1 MNIWWIRRDL
11 RLTDNPALTAAIREG
26 NGVIPV
32 FILDDH
38 LLKFS
43 AKNRQSFLFSG
54 LQNLDSDLRRLGS
67 GLVIR
72 RGNPYI
78 ELCRL
83 VEETHAHRI
92 FAEADVSPYAARRDL
107 AIVKQLD
114 LHLVHGLGI
123 HPTEAVK
130 KTDGRPYT
138 VFTPYKKAW
147 MALPLS
153 DHILS
158 APSALPPLPEIHS
171 EPIPDFKVLL
181 NFPAGEQEAHKR
193 LMHFLDGPVF
203 DYEQDRNEMAVA
215 GTSSLSP
222 YLRFGMLSARQAI
235 VAARKKSGS
244 NQLIDSMHGTETWI
258 SELIWREFYQSILY
272 HFPHVLS
279 TAFNPSFRDIQWR
292 DSSQDLQAWKAG
304 MTGYPVV
311 DAGMR
316 QLTAT
321 GWMHNRSRMITAS
334 FLVKHLLIN
343 WQEGERWF
351 MEMLVDGDPAANNGG
366 WQWTAGT
373 GTDAAPY
380 FRVFNPIL
388 QGKKFDP
395 QGKYVRK
402 WVPELANVPT
412 KFIHTPWEM
421 TDSDQ
426 QACGVT
432 IGKDYPNPIV
442 DHNFARQ
449 RVLAAYAKK

>member
-11 RLTDNPALTAAIREG
+11 RLTDNPALTQAMREG
-26 NGVIPV
+26 SGLIPV

-38 LLKFS
+38 LLNFP

-72 RGNPYI
+72 RGDPFI
-78 ELCRL
+78 ELSRL
-83 VEETHAHRI
+83 VEETNADRI
-92 FAEADVSPYAARRDL
+92 FAEADVSPYATRRDS
-107 AIVKQLD
+107 AIAKQLN

-123 HPTEAVK
+123 HPTDAVK
-130 KTDGRPYT
+130 KMDGSPYT
-138 VFTPYKKAW
+138 VFTPYKKVW

-158 APSALPPLPEIHS
+158 APTDLPPLPEILS
-171 EPIPDFKVLL
+171 NPIPDFQALQ
-181 NFPAGEQEAHKR
+181 NFRAGEHEAHKR
-193 LMHFLDGPVF
+193 LQQFLDGPVF
-203 DYEQDRNEMAVA
+203 DYELDRNSMAVP

-222 YLRFGMLSARQAI
+222 YLRLGMLSAKQAI
-235 VAARKKSGS
+235 VAARKKTVS
-244 NQLIDSMHGTETWI
+244 NQTMSTNLGSETWI
-258 SELIWREFYQSILY
+258 NELIWREFYQSILY

-292 DSSQDLQAWKAG
+292 NADKDLQAWKAG

-316 QLTAT
+316 QLAAT

-343 WQEGERWF
+343 WREGERWF
-351 MEMLVDGDPAANNGG
+351 MELLVDGDPAANNGG
-366 WQWTAGT
+366 WQWVAGT

-380 FRVFNPIL
+380 FRIFNPIL

-395 QGKYVRK
+395 QGNYVHQ
-402 WVPELANVPT
+402 WVPELSNIPQ

-421 TDSDQ
+421 TDLEQ

-432 IGKDYPNPIV
+432 VGKDYPYPIV
-442 DHNFARQ
+442 DHGFARQ